1 MNWKKIEAVDGLEGA
16 EAFAQQTIYP
26 ILETGAINIK
36 KPDSNPVQ
44 AFQMPMILVFI
55 FTVLA
60 DNLLVAFLPHGM
72 FRSIVFFMLFP
83 VIFFGAIMF
92 AARLFKDKIVDLI
105 TTAKAS
111 FMVRA
116 EAMEKVAHFLDL
128 TYIPV
133 PGGAPSTLKNLSK
146 WIGKPQKLEELI
158 TMLDKS
164 GGLDEAIESAT
175 RAGLMLTNVIV
186 LAKAENK
193 QRDIR
198 RQVEMQNL
206 QDGFTGVYAGVDFTA
221 FEWVQSMDK
230 ADDIHHLVL
239 VLPAPSRLHSITEL
253 RTRQT
258 DWPYSGTNHDFT
270 SVDLGARAFKDIFKI
285 RSTDQTEA
293 RQVFNPAVME
303 RLIALAGENPM
314 RAVAFSEGLVI
325 DIAGAD
331 RFALS
336 HQVTGAW
343 SEASVQQTFSDIANL
358 LEFIKTSAHSFMVPV
373 ARN

>member
-303 RLIALAGENPM
+303 RLIALAGENSM

>member
-1 MNWKKIEAVDGLEGA
+1 
-16 EAFAQQTIYP
+16 
-26 ILETGAINIK
+26 
-36 KPDSNPVQ
+36 
-44 AFQMPMILVFI
+44 
-55 FTVLA
+55 
-60 DNLLVAFLPHGM
+60 
-72 FRSIVFFMLFP
+72 
-83 VIFFGAIMF
+83 
-92 AARLFKDKIVDLI
+92 
-105 TTAKAS
+105 
-111 FMVRA
+111 
-116 EAMEKVAHFLDL
+116 
-128 TYIPV
+128 
-133 PGGAPSTLKNLSK
+133 
-146 WIGKPQKLEELI
+146 
-158 TMLDKS
+158 MLDRS
-164 GGLDEAIESAT
+164 GGLEETIESTT

-198 RQVEMQNL
+198 RQVELQNL

-221 FEWVQSMDK
+221 FEWVQSMEK
-230 ADDIHHLVL
+230 GDDIHHLVL
-239 VLPAPSRLHSITEL
+239 VLPAPSRLQSITEL

-258 DWPYSGTNHDFT
+258 DWPYSGAKHDFT
-270 SVDLGARAFKDIFKI
+270 SVDLGARAFKDIFKV

-343 SEASVQQTFSDIANL
+343 SEASVHQTFSDIANL

>member
-239 VLPAPSRLHSITEL
+239 VLPAPSRLHTITEL